1 MEHNKNEGRD
11 VRRRTRPAQRLYVP
25 PAQRNKNKGSRNN
38 SETNTTQSETDVV
51 ESEMNSNLSD
61 VYQGTEN
68 EANNSTN
75 NDEQSLVI
83 MLDQLKTDDNE
94 KNVDNDKEE
103 MERAIVNINRKT
115 RPLIKHV
122 NVGNKDVLHIAI
134 DDKDLKPKAKVKGA
148 ILDEQVSNWE
158 DLCNDDDELN
168 RGKTAKIRDIRIN
181 GNEEDE
187 EGSSDDEFPKKNRK
201 PHDLDH
207 VIELYDFPSAFK
219 TQDLMQLYSDVN
231 NELMYVKWCDE
242 THALLVLSTPNQ
254 AKRALHIQHAII
266 KSRPMNNASNT
277 AMHVASRVD
286 LKPAMKRPQTNMQ
299 TARRLINS
307 HLGTKSKLSKE
318 DHAREREELRKAK
331 ELKKALKQS
340 ENDAWDGH
348 PRPST
353 A

>member
-1 MEHNKNEGRD
+1 MSFFF
-11 VRRRTRPAQRLYVP
+11 LLSS
-25 PAQRNKNKGSRNN
+25 KGSRNN

-168 RGKTAKIRDIRIN
+168 RGKTAK
-181 GNEEDE
+181 
-187 EGSSDDEFPKKNRK
+187 
-201 PHDLDH
+201 
-207 VIELYDFPSAFK
+207 
-219 TQDLMQLYSDVN
+219 VN
-231 NELMYVKWCDE
+231 
-242 THALLVLSTPNQ
+242 
-254 AKRALHIQHAII
+254 
-266 KSRPMNNASNT
+266 
-277 AMHVASRVD
+277 
-286 LKPAMKRPQTNMQ
+286 
-299 TARRLINS
+299 
-307 HLGTKSKLSKE
+307 
-318 DHAREREELRKAK
+318 
-331 ELKKALKQS
+331 
-340 ENDAWDGH
+340 
-348 PRPST
+348 
-353 A
+353 